1 KRFDISI
8 EDYLVMSTHKTA
20 FYSGGVPLAC
30 GAIIGGGSEEQIEA
44 LRAFGMATGLAFQI
58 QDDLLNLVTSEDK
71 ASKDFRG
78 DITEGKR
85 TLIAVHAIQNSE
97 PKDRDE
103 LVAILAAHTSDRV
116 LMDRAVEI
124 MQKAGSLAYAHEYAL
139 RITAQAKQG
148 IVDVL
153 PASPERDLLLSMA
166 DFFVERLS

>member
-1 KRFDISI
+1 
-8 EDYLVMSTHKTA
+8 
-20 FYSGGVPLAC
+20 
-30 GAIIGGGSEEQIEA
+30 
-44 LRAFGMATGLAFQI
+44 
-58 QDDLLNLVTSEDK
+58 
-71 ASKDFRG
+71 RG